1 MSLTTMARAQLW
13 EGGNTFRSIE
23 VELPDLGPG
32 ELLVELRAATI
43 CGSDRHT
50 VSGRRPGAC
59 PSILGHEGV
68 GEVVASRRPGV
79 DVGQRV
85 VFAVT
90 VSCGRC
96 RHCRRGLSAKCES
109 VRKAGHESFAGDWQ
123 LSGTYATHLHVLAG
137 QSVAVVP
144 DGIPDAV
151 ASTAGCAVATVMA
164 VLERAGDLQDRTVLV
179 NGIGMLGMIAVA
191 AARSRGARHI
201 IACDPNPDNLRQVTG
216 IADELSA
223 PGVNLTVD
231 VALEFSGVSEGAA
244 ACLQSLDI
252 GGTAVFA
259 GTVAPVPAVD
269 LDPEWL
275 VRGWRTVTG
284 VHNFEPRHLDQA
296 VAFLAA
302 EWEQLRWEEI
312 LGEPITLRELPA
324 AFRSTSPATRMVVTP

>member
-1 MSLTTMARAQLW
+1 MTLNTTARAQLW
-13 EGGNTFRSIE
+13 EGGNSFRSIE
-23 VELPDLGPG
+23 VELPDLAPG

-50 VSGRRPGAC
+50 VSGRRSGAC

-68 GEVVASRRPGV
+68 GVVVASRRPGV
-79 DVGQRV
+79 DVGERV
-85 VFAVT
+85 VFTVT
-90 VSCGRC
+90 VSCGQC
-96 RHCRRGLSAKCES
+96 RHCRRGLTAKCES
-109 VRKAGHESFAGDWQ
+109 VRKAGHESFEGDWR
-123 LSGTYATHLHVLAG
+123 LSGTYATHLHVLEG
-137 QSVAVVP
+137 QSVTVVP

-164 VLERAGDLQDRTVLV
+164 VLERAGDLRDRTVLV

-201 IACDPNPDNLRQVTG
+201 TACDPNPGNLNQVAG
-216 IADELSA
+216 IADELTT
-223 PGVNLTVD
+223 PGADLTVD
-231 VALEFSGVSEGAA
+231 VALEFSGVSEGAT
-244 ACLQSLDI
+244 ACLQALDI

-284 VHNFEPRHLDQA
+284 VHNFEPRHLEQA

-302 EWEQLRWEEI
+302 DWEQLRWDEI
-312 LGEPITLRELPA
+312 LGEPITLMELPD
-324 AFRSTSPATRMVVTP
+324 AFRSSSPATRMVVTP